1 MRITVTILVW
11 PPSGWRWA
19 LSVLDLDQVQS
30 NIASCPSLWWSGQK
44 KASIQL
50 YITKQKICHAFLD
63 SSQRSSN
70 PCSASPRQVSRSIF
84 GALGTAWCE
93 PNTQV
98 SKSPSTV
105 LESLPP
111 YYISGAQIDLELK
124 AQTPALSC
132 IFSGSGLRFD
142 MCQDGW
148 KPGTSKAASQ
158 HQWTDYTGSKTV
170 DIKTGE
176 TFLSRDNS
184 NAKRKGGSL
193 RRQKLEIWIWGNLGT
208 SLTVKIQASSYQHPV
223 WKWFWLAMY
232 FHPAK
237 KLKVYFL
244 YWNSRQRN

>member
-1 MRITVTILVW
+1 MGFISPWFGPSAKQYCQLPKSLVER
-11 PPSGWRWA
+11 S
-19 LSVLDLDQVQS
+19 
-30 NIASCPSLWWSGQK
+30 K

-148 KPGTSKAASQ
+148 KPANISEPTTQAPKQLTSK
-158 HQWTDYTGSKTV
+158 
-170 DIKTGE
+170 
-176 TFLSRDNS
+176 R
-184 NAKRKGGSL
+184 AKL
-193 RRQKLEIWIWGNLGT
+193 FWVGT
-208 SLTVKIQASSYQHPV
+208 IPMQNGKEDH
-223 WKWFWLAMY
+223 
-232 FHPAK
+232 
-237 KLKVYFL
+237 
-244 YWNSRQRN
+244 

>member
-1 MRITVTILVW
+1 MGFISPWFGPSAKQYCQLPKSLVER
-11 PPSGWRWA
+11 S
-19 LSVLDLDQVQS
+19 
-30 NIASCPSLWWSGQK
+30 K

-237 KLKVYFL
+237 KLKVYFFTGIRVKEISI
-244 YWNSRQRN
+244 YTFTFFWKVYFPH